1 VDDDTQVVPQPDPQR
16 GPKPPPPTWVVVAL
30 TLGGVLAVGLVFGAG
45 FAVGRSTAPDG
56 TTAQAA
62 PADGGGPSGGASP
75 RAPSSAAGD
84 LDECLVGTWRTT
96 EHTETVDTEQGKLT
110 ISDVKRTLEI
120 TEDGTETVTY
130 DGTPATLA
138 LEAAGGEAVFE
149 GTVTYDVSTS
159 GETMSFVLGE
169 VDGSLTVRLAD
180 GTENEQ
186 DLKPGS
192 GPVQYTCSEDSF
204 TQSATGYRS
213 VMERVE

>member
-1 VDDDTQVVPQPDPQR
+1 MDDDTQVIPQPEPQG
-16 GPKPPPPTWVVVAL
+16 GPKQPPRTWVVVAL
-30 TLGGVLAVGLVFGAG
+30 TLGAVLVIGGAVAAG
-45 FAVGRSTAPDG
+45 FAFGRSSDGDTA
-56 TTAQAA
+56 TTPSAA
-62 PADGGGPSGGASP
+62 GGS
-75 RAPSSAAGD
+75 APSSEAPTDQDAATGG
-84 LDECLVGTWRTT
+84 LDACLVGTWRTT
-96 EHTETVDTEQGKLT
+96 EHTETVDTEQGKFT

-138 LEAAGGEAVFE
+138 LEAAGGEAIFE

-159 GETMSFVLGE
+159 GDTMSFVLGE

-180 GTENEQ
+180 GKESEQ
-186 DLKPGS
+186 ELQPGS

-204 TQSATGYRS
+204 TQTATGYKS